1 MNKKPNKIAVL
12 MGGSGEERE
21 VSLKS
26 GKAINKAL
34 NENGYDVL
42 NIVMDNRI
50 SGIIEKLSNVD
61 MVF

>member
-42 NIVMDNRI
+42 NH
-50 SGIIEKLSNVD
+50 L
-61 MVF
+61 